1 MIHGHNGKYVWSHSY
16 MYGQVLCQICKDPE
30 VWLSN
35 PQVIPK
41 AQLWGWGNLDMCI

>member
-1 MIHGHNGKYVWSHSY
+1 
-16 MYGQVLCQICKDPE
+16 MYGPIPTFMDPE

-41 AQLWGWGNLDMCI
+41 AQLLGWGNLDICI

>member
-1 MIHGHNGKYVWSHSY
+1 
-16 MYGQVLCQICKDPE
+16 MYGPIPTFMDPE

-41 AQLWGWGNLDMCI
+41 AQLWGWENLDICI

>member
-1 MIHGHNGKYVWSHSY
+1 
-16 MYGQVLCQICKDPE
+16 MYRPIPAFMDPE

-41 AQLWGWGNLDMCI
+41 AQLDICI